1 MDLKTKYLGLDL
13 KNPLVASAGP
23 LTRDLDT
30 MRHLEDAGVSAV
42 VLESLFEE
50 QIRHEEGAL
59 DHFLKAGKESFA
71 EALSYYPELD
81 EYEHGPEEY
90 LEHIQKAKAALG
102 IPVIASLNGV
112 SSGGWMDYAQKM
124 QQAGADALELN
135 IYYIATDPSKTGA
148 DVEAMYLE
156 NVRTVRSSVSIPVAV
171 KLSPFFSSLAHM
183 AKQLEGAGA
192 NGLVL
197 FNRFYQPDIDLEEL
211 EVVPDLVLSS
221 AAEMR
226 LPLRWIAILYGRVK
240 ADLAATS
247 GIFKSE
253 DVLKMVMAGAS
264 ATMICSALLIHGVK
278 RAGEILKGVESWMEE
293 HEYESLQQMKGSLS
307 QEKCPQAAA
316 FERANYM
323 KALQSYK

>member
-1 MDLKTKYLGLDL
+1 
-13 KNPLVASAGP
+13 
-23 LTRDLDT
+23 
-30 MRHLEDAGVSAV
+30 MRHLEDAGIAAV

-59 DHFLKAGKESFA
+59 DHFLQAGTESFA
-71 EALSYYPELD
+71 EALSYYPETE
-81 EYEHGPEEY
+81 EYVHGPEEY
-90 LEHIQKAKAALG
+90 LEFIRKAKASLG

-112 SSGGWMDYAQKM
+112 SPGGWMDYAKKM

-135 IYYIATDPSKTGA
+135 IYYIATDPAKSGA
-148 DVEAMYLE
+148 EVEATYVE
-156 NVRTVRSSVSIPVAV
+156 DVKTVKSSVSIPVAV
-171 KLSPFFSSLAHM
+171 KLSPYFSSMAHLAR
-183 AKQLEGAGA
+183 QLDDAGA

-264 ATMICSALLIHGVK
+264 ATMVCSALLIHGVK
-278 RAGEILKGVESWMEE
+278 RSTEILKGLERWMEE
-293 HEYESLQQMKGSLS
+293 REYESLQQMKGSLS
-307 QEKCPQAAA
+307 QQNCPEPAA